1 MILKYRIKKEIM
13 IMKNVKTKIASMA
26 MASLMTLSAMSA
38 MTVNVSADWN
48 ETDSGITYTDSRGNI
63 KKGWQTIDGSRYFF
77 GKDGVM
83 RTGFRKIGG
92 ETYYFGKDGKM
103 RTGDVKIKGK
113 VYSFGKNGKLS
124 GSSESVTLSADDVL
138 KKLKNELGDS
148 YTCDNVCTEDE
159 LESFFELDMS
169 KVESCV
175 YENSSISAVYMDT
188 AVILKVKD
196 GYAKT
201 AASKLQERFDQIGS
215 YSFLGHYDNFK
226 AEQARLYVN
235 GNYVALLILGKDAGE
250 NASEEDE
257 KANAAS
263 EAEKI
268 DAAWENIFGQKA
280 ENIIV
285 LPEAEELEDGVL
297 L

>member
-1 MILKYRIKKEIM
+1 
-13 IMKNVKTKIASMA
+13 MKNAKRKIASIA
-26 MASLMTLSAMSA
+26 MASLMTMTAMSA
-38 MTVNVSADWN
+38 MTVNVSADRN
-48 ETDSGITYTDSRGNI
+48 ETESGITYTDSRGNV

-77 GKDGVM
+77 GRDGIM
-83 RTGFRKIGG
+83 RTGLRKIGG

-113 VYSFGKNGKLS
+113 VYSFGKDGKLS
-124 GSSESVTLSADDVL
+124 GTTETVTLSADDVL
-138 KKLKNELGDS
+138 KKLKKELGDS
-148 YTCDNVCTEDE
+148 YTCDNICSKDE
-159 LESFFELDMS
+159 LESFFELDMT

-175 YENSSISAVYMDT
+175 YENNSISAVYMDT

-201 AASKLQERFDQIGS
+201 AAAKLQERFDQIGS
-215 YSFLGHYDNFK
+215 YSFPGNYDNFK

-235 GNYVALLILGKDAGE
+235 GDYVALLILGKGAGD
-250 NASEEDE
+250 NAAEETE

-268 DAAWENIFGQKA
+268 DAAWEKIFGQKA
-280 ENIIV
+280 ENIIA
-285 LPEAEELEDGVL
+285 LPNPGELEEGLVL
-297 L
+297 